1 MPIYKPALGALGAA
15 LLLTAACSADGA
27 KNAACNS
34 SAWLDDVFGQAPSQE
49 RVEDCGAQPG
59 QAAARTTG
67 APRAAASPDRIV
79 ADRGSVADMQEGL
92 YELGYDP
99 GPADGQMGPKT
110 RSAIKAYQKDAG
122 LPANGKLTAGLVE
135 RVKTEAKQ

>member
-1 MPIYKPALGALGAA
+1 MPLYKPALGALGAA
-15 LLLTAACSADGA
+15 LLLTAACSGDGA

-34 SAWLDDVFGQAPSQE
+34 SAWLDGVFGQTSQE

-59 QAAARTTG
+59 QAASKTTG
-67 APRAAASPDRIV
+67 AAPAAASPERIV
-79 ADRGSVADMQEGL
+79 ADHGSVADMQQGL

-99 GPADGQMGPKT
+99 GPADGQMGPQT
-110 RSAIKAYQKDAG
+110 RSAIKAYQKDNS
-122 LPANGKLTAGLVE
+122 LPANGKLTAGLIE

>member
-1 MPIYKPALGALGAA
+1 MPKFTSALGALGAA
-15 LLLTAACSADGA
+15 LLLTAACSTDGA
-27 KNAACNS
+27 RNAACSS
-34 SAWLDDVFGQAPSQE
+34 SAWIDGLVGATSED

-59 QAAARTTG
+59 QAASRSTG
-67 APRAAASPDRIV
+67 ASSAAGSDRMV
-79 ADRGSVADMQEGL
+79 ADRGSVADVQQGL

-110 RSAIKAYQKDAG
+110 RSAIMAYQKDNS
-122 LPANGKLTAGLVE
+122 LPANGRLTAGLVQ